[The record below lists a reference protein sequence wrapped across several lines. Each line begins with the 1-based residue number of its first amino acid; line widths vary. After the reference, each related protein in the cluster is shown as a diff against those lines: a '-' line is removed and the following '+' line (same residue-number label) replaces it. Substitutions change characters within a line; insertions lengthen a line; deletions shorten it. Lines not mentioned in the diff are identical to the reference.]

1 MCTTVVNYGIER
13 IDMAISK
20 ELRLKVE
27 SELRMGKKPRE
38 LAEKYGVSYPTV
50 AGWRKK
56 LDTEIAD
63 EDVSTVIDISPQVLH
78 DVAERV
84 KAEAPEPIRKEVD
97 KLVGA
102 VVGLDRL
109 NEKMHEVAYK
119 LLNRIDQITSMNEDL
134 STKEI
139 SMLAQSLGQL
149 YNSFNNKSVTNV
161 NVLNQ
166 NNINTEKREI
176 FKASLKA

>member
-1 MCTTVVNYGIER
+1 
-13 IDMAISK
+13 MAISR

-38 LAEKYGVSYPTV
+38 LVEKYDISYPTIM
-50 AGWRKK
+50 GWRKK
-56 LDTEIAD
+56 LESELED
-63 EDVSTVIDISPQVLH
+63 ENVSAVIDVSPQILH
-78 DVAERV
+78 EVAERV
-84 KAEAPEPIRKEVD
+84 KAEAPEPIKKEVD

-119 LLNRIDQITSMNEDL
+119 LLNRIDQIISMNEDL

-161 NVLNQ
+161 NVMNQ
-166 NNINTEKREI
+166 TNISTEKREI
-176 FKASLKA
+176 FKSSLRA